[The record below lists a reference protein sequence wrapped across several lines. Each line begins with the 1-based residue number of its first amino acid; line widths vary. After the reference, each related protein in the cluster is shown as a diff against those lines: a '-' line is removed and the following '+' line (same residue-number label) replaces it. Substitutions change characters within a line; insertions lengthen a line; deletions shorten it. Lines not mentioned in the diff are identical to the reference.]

1 MGKSHKQG
9 RNYKSR
15 TEYRGERHK
24 ELDSIKELVNQ
35 GKISK
40 ALAELDRYTELHPM
54 DPYGRFLYGKLLMRN
69 NNIERAKTEFESV
82 AHLHGKNRHSGLTNL
97 ARIYWLQGDIE
108 KAKEYY
114 EEAIEDNPYG
124 QLLPYLALAHLE
136 RESGQYYTALGT
148 LYRGLERSKTSCE
161 ENYTCNETDL
171 RLEIVKNLLLL
182 NNEEEA
188 EEMLKTVRPTSRAQE
203 RKISIR
209 KGSIARSKGQIEE
222 AIAYFESSRDFH
234 EKDKEHFQA
243 TLELAR
249 LYRATE
255 QIDLEIDCL
264 EELFREEKYFD
275 GEVPVLLAGAKF
287 KKQDYTGAK
296 EALKVGINTNDF
308 DYRNS
313 AVHQYSA
320 IQYLEGDITGAEATL
335 VNAIK
340 RNQSP
345 DELNYLSLIRI
356 LYDQG
361 RLDEAR
367 KYLREICSQK
377 KDIEDSY
384 SFSRIEMLL
393 DQKEGKKPHPKSGYH
408 YLEHQIMDF
417 SEESAISHIKKYYL
431 LNDAKY
437 PNFPAGTNIEQIYQ
451 DIQVFLDEDHKLVPN
466 LLDEYEIPYPNA
478 GYRDGIILDTIRVKT
493 LPGTKQ
499 IVTMHPCEASII
511 PTKGALRQEKAKQM
525 SKANSQTNKFLR
537 RFGLTE

>member
-1 MGKSHKQG
+1 MGKSRKQEH
-9 RNYKSR
+9 NYKSR
-15 TEYRGERHK
+15 SEYRVERHK
-24 ELDSIKELVNQ
+24 ELDSIKELINQ
-35 GKISK
+35 GKIAK
-40 ALAELDRYTELHPM
+40 ASAELDRYTELHPM

-69 NNIERAKTEFESV
+69 NNIEAAKVEFESV
-82 AHLHGKNRHSGLTNL
+82 ANLHGKNRHSGLTNL
-97 ARIYWLQGDIE
+97 ARICWLQGDIE
-108 KAKEYY
+108 KAKQYY

-161 ENYTCNETDL
+161 DNYTCNETDL

-188 EEMLKTVRPTSRAQE
+188 EEMLKTVHPTSRAQE

-222 AIAYFESSRDFH
+222 AIAYFESSRD
-234 EKDKEHFQA
+234 EQAKDKEHFQA

-264 EELFREEKYFD
+264 EELFKEEKYFD

-287 KKQDYTGAK
+287 KKQDYSGAK
-296 EALKVGINTNDF
+296 QALKAGIDANDF

-320 IQYLEGDITGAEATL
+320 MQYLEGDVTGAEVTL
-335 VNAIK
+335 LNAIK

-345 DELNYLSLIRI
+345 DELNYLTLIRI

-361 RLDEAR
+361 RYEEAR
-367 KYLREICSQK
+367 KYLQEICSLK

-384 SFSRIEMLL
+384 SFARIEMLL
-393 DQKEGKKPHPKSGYH
+393 DKKEGKKPKCKSGYH
-408 YLEHQIMDF
+408 YLEHQIIDF
-417 SEESAISHIKKYYL
+417 NEQSAISHIEKYYL
-431 LNDAKY
+431 SGDAKY
-437 PNFPAGTNIEQIYQ
+437 PNFPAGTDIEQIYH
-451 DIQVFLDEDHKLVPN
+451 DIQIYLDEDHKLMPN

-478 GYRDGIILDTIRVKT
+478 GYRDDVILNAIRVKT

-499 IVTMHPCEASII
+499 IVTMHPSEESLI
-511 PTKGALRQEKAKQM
+511 PTKGTLKQEKAKQM
-525 SKANSQTNKFLR
+525 SKTNSQASKFLK
-537 RFGLTE
+537 RFGITE